1 MGDFS
6 TPLRFAR
13 NDGAREVSAIRY
25 PLSVW
30 EKDGFENWN
39 LRFIVPPL
47 AGGKVVRSTKG
58 GKLIRQTRLWREGSQ
73 GSKGSKGG
81 GGALRA
87 HLLYMVPKAPN
98 LASG

>member
-47 AGGKVVRSTKG
+47 AGGKVVRSTQG
-58 GKLIRQTRLWREGSQ
+58 GELIRQTRLWREGS
-73 GSKGSKGG
+73 KGSKGC

-87 HLLYMVPKAPN
+87 HLLYMAPKAPN
-98 LASG
+98 LAGG